1 MAGYCPKCTKRTIE
15 KNMRINNQFEDT
27 IMKTAKSVAEG
38 LWNGVIVS
46 GVLVITVLLI
56 RYTMIQ
62 YL

>member
-1 MAGYCPKCTKRTIE
+1 
-15 KNMRINNQFEDT
+15 
-27 IMKTAKSVAEG
+27 MKTAKSVAEG